1 MQMVIGLAMLI
12 PFVSVKDRTV
22 VGPSVEIKRTFRIMA
37 G

>member
-12 PFVSVKDRTV
+12 LSVLVNDRTV
-22 VGPSVEIKRTFRIMA
+22 VGPSVEIECTFRIMA